1 MAVLLI
7 FVGTYLEFLRGG
19 AALHT
24 HVLGAS
30 FFLRNN
36 GIDGEFAELELGVDA
51 EEFLA
56 AVNEGG
62 VEGEGDIG
70 GLEKLEDIVF
80 LALVFELDFVL
91 EVEGGLGVPV
101 DVEVEEVAYLGIEA
115 HLDVL
120 VKIETG
126 DTAAVGVEVVV
137 VAEIVHNLE
146 GEVCATGGV
155 DADVGYGEKT
165 IHLLADFA
173 EAGYAAE
180 ESVVRG
186 SVTHSGFLVP
196 VLLHELVHLVT
207 LVLLEGH
214 VLAADDHIAQAR
226 HFDVRTALG
235 IVFHRG
241 FGSVGGLGVHRCRR
255 CPQHHHQ
262 QQCHDS
268 TGKV

>member
-1 MAVLLI
+1 M
-7 FVGTYLEFLRGG
+7 
-19 AALHT
+19 
-24 HVLGAS
+24 
-30 FFLRNN
+30 RNN

-62 VEGEGDIG
+62 IEGEGDIG
-70 GLEKLEDIVF
+70 RFEKLEDIVF

-120 VKIETG
+120 IKIETG
-126 DTAAVGVEVVV
+126 DTSAVGIEVVV

-146 GEVCATGGV
+146 GEVCASRGV
-155 DADVGYGEKT
+155 DADVGYGEKA

-173 EAGYAAE
+173 ETGYAAE

-196 VLLHELVHLVT
+196 VLLHKLVHLVT
-207 LVLLEGH
+207 LVLLKGH
-214 VLAADDHIAQAR
+214 ILPADDHIAYPR
-226 HFDVRTALG
+226 HLGVCAALS
-235 IVFHRG
+235 IILHCG
-241 FGSVGGLGVHRCRR
+241 FGATGSLGTDGGSRHK
-255 CPQHHHQ
+255 PEQ
-262 QQCHDS
+262 
-268 TGKV
+268 